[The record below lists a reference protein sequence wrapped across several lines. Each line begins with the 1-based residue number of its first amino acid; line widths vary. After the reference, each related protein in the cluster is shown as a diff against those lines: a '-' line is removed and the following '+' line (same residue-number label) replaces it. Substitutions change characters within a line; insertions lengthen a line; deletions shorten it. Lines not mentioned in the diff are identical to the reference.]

1 MNSQSEP
8 VELLMQQTQLYTWMM
23 IGYPMEMITIA
34 QVRIIQRIMQWIAEH
49 TMYGLRVVDGLGLQL
64 LATLGAVG
72 LSPVVDIM
80 TSPLM

>member
-49 TMYGLRVVDGLGLQL
+49 TMYGLGVVDGLGLQL